1 MVVYD
6 FSNSSVLKNTMESSQ
21 SGFQLEQLKLNLFFW
36 GCFDPSASYQHK
48 RRTTFLTAAAAL
60 CAYWPDEI
68 KTAFIF

>member
-1 MVVYD
+1 
-6 FSNSSVLKNTMESSQ
+6 MESSQ

-60 CAYWPDEI
+60 CAYWPDGI
-68 KTAFIF
+68 KTAFIFLAVHA